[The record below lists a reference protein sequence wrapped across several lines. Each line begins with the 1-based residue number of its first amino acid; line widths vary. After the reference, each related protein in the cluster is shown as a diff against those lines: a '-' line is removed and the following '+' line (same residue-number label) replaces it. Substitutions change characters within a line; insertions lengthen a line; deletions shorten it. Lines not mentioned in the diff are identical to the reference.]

1 MPRQLFAQVL
11 SNENIIIGHNVI
23 TCEAPTLA
31 ALAQPG
37 HFVNVLTAERFDP
50 LLRKPFSIYTV
61 DRERGQISLL
71 YSIVG
76 ATTEGMAR
84 KRPGEMLDIV
94 GPLGGK
100 LFRPDTRPSAT
111 HIMVGGGYGVPPLVF
126 LARELRLAQNAP
138 NITFIIGARRK
149 DLLLC
154 EAELLAAGI
163 DARSATEDGSHG
175 TQGRVT
181 DILELLLLE
190 KTGEPVTVYCCGP
203 TPMMRAV
210 GELCQRYSVPCQLS
224 VEVAMPC
231 GIGVCMGCVLDLTD
245 GRRVRCCVDG
255 PVFEATEVKW

>member
-1 MPRQLFAQVL
+1 MPQQVFARVL
-11 SNENIIIGHNVI
+11 SNDPIIAGHKVV
-23 TCEAPTLA
+23 TCHAPSLA

-61 DRERGQISLL
+61 DREKGTITLL

-84 KRPGEMLDIV
+84 KRPGEILDIV
-94 GPLGGK
+94 GPLGGS
-100 LFRPDTRPSAT
+100 LFWPDARPGAA

-126 LARELRLAQNAP
+126 LSRELRLAQSEP

-154 EAELLAAGI
+154 EKELTAAGV
-163 DARSATEDGSHG
+163 DARAATEDGSHG
-175 TQGRVT
+175 TTGRVT
-181 DILELLLLE
+181 DVLEPLLRE
-190 KTGEPVTVYCCGP
+190 KSGQPITVYCCGP

-210 GELCQRYSVPCQLS
+210 GELCQSLGVFCQVS
-224 VEVAMPC
+224 VEVSMPC

-245 GRRVRCCVDG
+245 GRRVRCCVEG
-255 PVFEATEVKW
+255 PVFEASEVKW